1 MNKKRAQIVPE
12 KIQAIIAPFFL
23 ENQSILT
30 PPPHSTRKK
39 RNLLNSRAR
48 THNYALKEELYKKI
62 INSRE
67 RGPPRKSTNNEEERE
82 E

>member
-12 KIQAIIAPFFL
+12 KIQAIAPFFL

-30 PPPHSTRKK
+30 TTHNTRKK

-48 THNYALKEELYKKI
+48 THNYALKEELYKI

>member
-12 KIQAIIAPFFL
+12 KIQATAPFFL

-30 PPPHSTRKK
+30 PPHNTRKK
-39 RNLLNSRAR
+39 ETQFTQFTRTH
-48 THNYALKEELYKKI
+48 THNYALKEELYKI

-67 RGPPRKSTNNEEERE
+67 RGPPRKSANNEEERE